1 MTSASA
7 PLGGSPGGAP
17 PIQTAQF
24 LTERYGPS
32 YRWLVTISG
41 MVGVVSMVLAMTT
54 VNVAVPDVMGAF
66 GIGQDKAQWMSSAYT
81 ATMTAGMLIN
91 AWVTGVLGER
101 RTFVGALC
109 FFSLGAVLGGTAP
122 TEDTLILARMLQ
134 GFSAGIAQP
143 LVMSTIFTVFPA
155 ERRGSAMGVFG
166 LGVVFAPAIGPTL
179 GGLMIEYFSWHY
191 VFFIS
196 LPFCVLAAGLGM
208 FFMPTRP
215 IPRKIPPF
223 DWLGF
228 GLLCLALLG
237 LMTGIADG
245 QREGWS
251 SGTIVTRLC
260 VGAGASV
267 VFILWELYTPRA
279 MLDVRIFA
287 NLEFSAAAM
296 IAFIFGAG
304 MMGSTYVMP
313 VFVQTAIGFTPLL
326 AGLMMM
332 PAGIML
338 AFIFP
343 LAGRM
348 ADAIP
353 ASTMIIGGLL
363 LFSAGFALMCTA
375 DVDTT
380 FWSLVGMVMVSRL
393 GLGFI
398 NPSLNASSLKA
409 LPAEK
414 VRQGAGVAN
423 FMRQLGGAFGLN
435 LMVAF
440 FEVRTRFHADAL
452 TATQDWGNR
461 STSRL
466 LTLVEQLMQHSG
478 LPYQQQ
484 KAGAYDYLGTLV
496 FAKAEMLA
504 FSDTFIVTG
513 AVGLIALIP
522 AAMLSRQQ
530 RRGRGFAL
538 LGKLAR

>member
-1 MTSASA
+1 MASTTS
-7 PLGGSPGGAP
+7 
-17 PIQTAQF
+17 IQTAQV

-32 YRWLVTISG
+32 YRWLVTITG

-66 GIGQDKAQWMSSAYT
+66 GIGQDQAQWMSSAYM

-91 AWVTGVLGER
+91 AWLTGVLGER
-101 RTFVGALC
+101 RTFVGSLV
-109 FFSLGAVLGGTAP
+109 FFSVGALLGGMAP
-122 TEDTLILARMLQ
+122 TEDSLIFSRVLQ
-134 GFSAGIAQP
+134 GFSAGVAQP
-143 LVMSTIFTVFPA
+143 LVMATIFSVFPP
-155 ERRGSAMGVFG
+155 ERRGMAMGVFG

-179 GGLMIEYFSWHY
+179 GGMMIEYFSWRY

-196 LPFCVLAAGLGM
+196 LPFCLIAAVMGLM
-208 FFMPTRP
+208 FMPTRP
-215 IPRKIPPF
+215 IPRRIPPF

-228 GLLCLALLG
+228 ALLCTGLFG

-251 SGTIVTRLC
+251 SDTIVLRL
-260 VGAGASV
+260 VIGTVASV
-267 VFILWELYTPRA
+267 TFVLWELQTPRA
-279 MLDVRIFA
+279 LLDVRIFA
-287 NLEFSAAAM
+287 NLEFSATAL

-304 MMGSTYVMP
+304 MMGSTYIMP
-313 VFVQTAIGFTPLL
+313 VFVQTIIGFTPLL

-343 LAGRM
+343 LAGRL

-353 ASTMIIGGLL
+353 ASTMIIFGLL
-363 LFSAGFALMCTA
+363 LFSAGFALMAVA
-375 DVDTT
+375 DIDTT
-380 FWSLVGMVMVSRL
+380 FWTLVGMVMVSRL

-398 NPSLNASSLKA
+398 NPSLNASSLNA
-409 LPAEK
+409 LPADK
-414 VRQGAGVAN
+414 VRQGAGIAN
-423 FMRQLGGAFGLN
+423 FMRQLGGAFGIN

-461 STSRL
+461 TTDRL
-466 LTLVEQLMQHSG
+466 LRLVEQLMQRSG

-484 KAGAYDYLGTLV
+484 KAGAYEYLSGMLH
-496 FAKAEMLA
+496 AEAQSMA
-504 FSDTFIVTG
+504 FSDTFIV
-513 AVGLIALIP
+513 VGVVALAALIP
-522 AAMLSRQQ
+522 AAMLSRSQ
-530 RRGRGFAL
+530 RRTKR
-538 LGKLAR
+538 LAYS